1 MAGIANYVQ
10 GPPAR
15 EYINGGESNFFA
27 RPALQ
32 LGNERTVDDI
42 TDQVEGV
49 FNVKKDNFQPKVD
62 KKVSYLL
69 MAASVAL
76 VAFGIIAATVLA
88 ATGIGAAVIA
98 AGLAIGLVAY
108 YLHDKA
114 SAKEAQMP
122 QVELVAKDA
131 TRRRV
136 EKAIQ
141 RAQDEVENGGV
152 QQGRRPAGRGHRPA
166 FVPPR
171 QEAPAA
177 IAGNDW

>member
-1 MAGIANYVQ
+1 MAGIANYAQ
-10 GPPAR
+10 GVPAR
-15 EYINGGESNFFA
+15 EYNNGGESDFFA

-49 FNVKKDNFQPKVD
+49 FNVKKDNFQPKVE

-69 MAASVAL
+69 MVATVAL
-76 VAFGIIAATVLA
+76 VAFGILAAAALG
-88 ATGIGAAVIA
+88 ATGIGAGIIA

-114 SAKEAQMP
+114 SAKETQMP

-141 RAQDEVENGGV
+141 RAQDEVEGGGV
-152 QQGRRPAGRGHRPA
+152 QHGRRPVGRGQRPA
-166 FVPPR
+166 YVP
-171 QEAPAA
+171 APAQAPA